1 MDLQGNI
8 IDSDVLDDIKI
19 LLEQNHALVRY
30 AHSSSIAATSA
41 ATSGRFFQPSPPSES
56 GKEIATLR
64 SPYVE
69 PKLAAA
75 NLSL

>member
-56 GKEIATLR
+56 GNNASAE